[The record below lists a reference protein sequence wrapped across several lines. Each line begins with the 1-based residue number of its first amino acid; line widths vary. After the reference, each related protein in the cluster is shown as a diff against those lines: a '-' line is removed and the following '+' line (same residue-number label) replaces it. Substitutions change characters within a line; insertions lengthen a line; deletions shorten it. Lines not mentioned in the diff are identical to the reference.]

1 MNEDSNKKAGNGR
14 RNCSFKLHQMKKF
27 PVRVL
32 LLIGFLVHDL
42 QLDAQEVSKLRY
54 MPHWLH
60 QAQFAGYYM
69 AKEKGIYESYGLDV
83 EILMGGPNF
92 PAVPVLTEN
101 RTDITSMFLSG
112 AIKARARGVDVVD
125 ICQLSQRSALLYI
138 AKKGSGIEDPDDFN
152 GKKIGIWRSDFQ
164 ELPRAF
170 LQKYSIEAEI
180 FPITSTV
187 NLFLRG
193 GLDIMCVMWYN
204 EYHQLLSHG
213 VNEDE
218 LEVFSF
224 YEHELDFPEDAI
236 ICLQSF
242 YEENAEACRAFVSA
256 SLEGWNYAF
265 QHKKETLDVV
275 IRYMKQANIQ
285 ANRAHQSWMLDR
297 MEDIFKADGEQM
309 KGSLKRQDFMNTAN
323 VLKASGTIDQIP
335 DYADFNKTPPDK

>member
-1 MNEDSNKKAGNGR
+1 MAAFFTLAFQSG
-14 RNCSFKLHQMKKF
+14 
-27 PVRVL
+27 
-32 LLIGFLVHDL
+32 
-42 QLDAQEVSKLRY
+42 AQELIKLRY

-101 RTDITSMFLSG
+101 RTDFTSMFLSG
-112 AIKARARGVDVVD
+112 AIKARASGVDVVD
-125 ICQLSQRSALLYI
+125 IGQLSQRSALLFI
-138 AKKGSGIEDPDDFN
+138 AKKSSGIDEPGDFN

-170 LQKYSIEAEI
+170 LQKYNIQAEI

-204 EYHQLLSHG
+204 EFHQVLSHG
-213 VNEDE
+213 IREDE
-218 LEVFSF
+218 LEVFAF

-242 YEENAEACRAFVSA
+242 YEDNTKACGDFITAT
-256 SLEGWNYAF
+256 LEGWNYAF
-265 QHKKETLDVV
+265 EHKEESLELVL
-275 IRYMKQANIQ
+275 RYMKEANIQ
-285 ANRAHQSWMLDR
+285 ANRAHQSWMLNR

-309 KGSLKRQDFMNTAN
+309 TGGLKREDYLNTAEI
-323 VLKASGTIDQIP
+323 LKTSGTIDHFP
-335 DYADFNKTPPDK
+335 AFEDFNKTPSQK